1 MQASNQAK
9 KQTNNKKKKK
19 QQSWFCNT
27 KPTHTNTSSLFNLS
41 YTGDSR
47 ARIDQLEC
55 RDTDCLVKTPLHAH
69 YNHYTPLLRILIHT
83 PQYFHS
89 HTHYHIRI
97 RQCNHT
103 MQFTYC
109 LIRLCSTNCLP
120 LDPFELYQH
129 HCRSNYTPILYK
141 THI

>member
-1 MQASNQAK
+1 MQAS
-9 KQTNNKKKKK
+9 KQPGKERNK
-19 QQSWFCNT
+19 QQKEK
-27 KPTHTNTSSLFNLS
+27 KPAELVLQYKTNTYKYIQPIHSVLHGRQSSTN
-41 YTGDSR
+41 R
-47 ARIDQLEC
+47 C

-89 HTHYHIRI
+89 HTHCHIRI